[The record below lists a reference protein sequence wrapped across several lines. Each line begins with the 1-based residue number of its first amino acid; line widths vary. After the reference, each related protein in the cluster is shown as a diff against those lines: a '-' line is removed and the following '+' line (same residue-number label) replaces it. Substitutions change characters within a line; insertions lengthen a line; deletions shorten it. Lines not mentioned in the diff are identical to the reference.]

1 MRETGIEKDKIM
13 KALRSRLSEDKRI
26 IFAYA
31 HGSFLDERDF
41 NDLDVAI
48 FLDKGAVKDSDSV
61 DLEISLSLELEK
73 KIRFPIDVKILNGAP
88 LGFCYHATKG
98 MLILSRD
105 ENIREEF
112 LCRTWSAY
120 FDFRPV
126 SKIYL
131 QESMIA

>member
-1 MRETGIEKDKIM
+1 MKQKGLEKDKIIES
-13 KALRSRLSEDKRI
+13 LWERLSEDKRI

-31 HGSFLDERDF
+31 HGSFLDGYDF
-41 NDLDVAI
+41 NDIDVAI
-48 FLDKGAVKDSDSV
+48 FLSQKKEVDTDPV

-73 KIRFPIDVKILNGAP
+73 SIRLPIDVKILNDAP

>member
-1 MRETGIEKDKIM
+1 MKRKSIERDEIIET
-13 KALRSRLSEDKRI
+13 LRNRLSEDEKI
-26 IFAYA
+26 IFAYV
-31 HGSFLDERDF
+31 HGSFLDEGNF
-41 NDLDVAI
+41 NDLDIAI
-48 FLDKGAVKDSDSV
+48 FIDKGTEIDNDPV

-73 KIRFPIDVKILNGAP
+73 LSHLPIDVKILNAAP
-88 LGFCYHATKG
+88 LSFCYHVTKG
-98 MLILSRD
+98 MLVLSRD

-131 QESMIA
+131 QESVIA